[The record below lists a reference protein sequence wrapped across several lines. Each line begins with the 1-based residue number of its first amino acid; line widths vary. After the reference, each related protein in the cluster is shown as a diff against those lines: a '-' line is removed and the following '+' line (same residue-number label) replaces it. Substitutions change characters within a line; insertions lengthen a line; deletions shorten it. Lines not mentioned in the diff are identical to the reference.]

1 MKRLIPIQRTNI
13 RRRTFVGLNGSQR
26 TIFLIPWEYQSESEF
41 NYKLFHFENFL
52 YPVFGLWRKK
62 ARSTVFTP
70 FSTVFIHS
78 FGTDALKLSHLNM
91 NNLILKQV
99 E

>member
-1 MKRLIPIQRTNI
+1 MKRLIPICWIERFSADDHYNSLGI
-13 RRRTFVGLNGSQR
+13 SVGKRVQL
-26 TIFLIPWEYQSESEF
+26 LII
-41 NYKLFHFENFL
+41 HFEYFL
-52 YPVFGLWRKK
+52 YPVFGLWREK

>member
-41 NYKLFHFENFL
+41 NYKLFISKTYIQCLVYGGKRLDLQSSPLFL
-52 YPVFGLWRKK
+52 LYL
-62 ARSTVFTP
+62 
-70 FSTVFIHS
+70 FIHLAQ
-78 FGTDALKLSHLNM
+78 THLNC
-91 NNLILKQV
+91 LT
-99 E
+99 

>member
-1 MKRLIPIQRTNI
+1 ML
-13 RRRTFVGLNGSQR
+13 VGLNGSQR
-26 TIFLIPWEYQSESEF
+26 TIIIIPWEYQLESEF
-41 NYKLFHFENFL
+41 NYKLFILNTFYIQCL
-52 YPVFGLWRKK
+52 VYGGKRLDLQSSPLV
-62 ARSTVFTP
+62 
-70 FSTVFIHS
+70 STVFIHS